1 MGDELTGDSIKAIA
15 KDCGADLCGVA
26 PVERFSLAPAGFH
39 PRDVFEQTRSV
50 AAFAVRVPDS
60 AFASPSAVPYTFFTT
75 QVLDAVSKV
84 TYELVCR
91 LEGLGLTAVPVPSE
105 PYEFWDNSTKT
116 GKGTLSLR
124 HAAALAG
131 LGAITRNH
139 LLTNRLYGNR
149 IALGAVLLDAEIDP
163 DPLCDEPQ
171 CPAACNVCRELCRA
185 GAISDEGVDQ
195 RLCRFVAEGP
205 NERGFYMYWCRA
217 CREKCPLSKGDA
229 VKDAHL

>member
-1 MGDELTGDSIKAIA
+1 MGDELTRESIKAISM
-15 KDCGADLCGVA
+15 DCGADLCGVA

-131 LGAITRNH
+131 LGTITRNH
-139 LLTNRLYGNR
+139 LLTNRRYGNR

-217 CREKCPLSKGDA
+217 CREKCPLSKRDA